1 MASDPSKIVRDF
13 ISTVWNAGDTSMVRS
28 FIHPRYEVG
37 GREGKTVGTEWVI
50 ANVTTFRHAFPDLT
64 IEIEE
69 MVASRDLVAVRTRL
83 RGTHLGT
90 WKEIAATGRQ
100 VDYQEAAFWTIDVGT
115 GLIRR
120 GSFIADGLTLRI
132 QLGLLPASVW

>member
-28 FIHPRYEVG
+28 FIHPRYEV
-37 GREGKTVGTEWVI
+37 EGKTVGTEWVI

-69 MVASRDLVAVRTRL
+69 IVASRDLVAVRTRL

-120 GSFIADGLTLRI
+120 GSFIADALTLRI